1 MVYFPLWIVALFRGA
16 PERNILDGL
25 RYCFFVTGFE
35 AQCVLSLTA
44 FYTSGA
50 GRNLRG
56 IFSDSFG
63 YGTHNSLQPHIRRH
77 VFFSNVCRIFA
88 GLYRLYP
95 KCWNIIFLSMG
106 YVYIS
111 KILSCFLPIRVS
123 FCGL

>member
-1 MVYFPLWIVALFRGA
+1 MDCCTIQGCTGKKYIGRFAVL
-16 PERNILDGL
+16 
-25 RYCFFVTGFE
+25 FFVTGFE